1 MMNRHSHAALARY
14 SAFALPLAMAAL
26 PVYIVAPKFYADD
39 LGLGL
44 AVTGLVLLGAR
55 LVDTLQDPLLGHW
68 ADRWFAGRRGP
79 LIAVSAPP
87 LALGFVG
94 LFNPPAWDG
103 LALAVWLALMLV
115 LIYSAF
121 SLATI
126 AYQAWGAEL
135 SADPHERTRIT
146 AFRESLSLVGV
157 LLAAALP
164 QWMQAHLGARL
175 GLTAFSGVFVAL
187 LVSAAVVTVAAAPRP
202 GPGGGAHLDFIAA
215 LRGALANRGF
225 RRLAAVYLVNGMAA
239 AVPATLVL
247 FYVDSILGLEQ
258 WAGAFLAVY
267 FLSGAAGMPLWVR
280 LSRHWGKRG
289 AWLASMG
296 VAVLAFVWAF
306 FLGAGDAI
314 EFTVICAMS
323 GLALGA
329 DLALPPSMLAD
340 VIDRDGGGGRRGG
353 SYFGLWS
360 LLSKLSLAS
369 AAGVGLPL
377 LAWLGY
383 QPGGEAG
390 AGSFALAAVYALLPC
405 ALKLTAAG
413 MLWARPHVSAASVK
427 LGISS

>member
-1 MMNRHSHAALARY
+1 MNRHSHAALARY

-68 ADRWFAGRRGP
+68 ADRWFDGRRGP

-135 SADPHERTRIT
+135 STDPHERTRIT

-164 QWMQAHLGARL
+164 QWLQTGLGARP
-175 GLTAFSGVFVAL
+175 GLAVFSGVFVVLL
-187 LVSAAVVTVAAAPRP
+187 LVAAAVTVIAAPRP
-202 GPGGGAHLDFIAA
+202 GTRPRANSDFVPA
-215 LRGALANRGF
+215 LRTALANRGF
-225 RRLAAVYLVNGMAA
+225 RRLAAVYLINGMAA

-247 FYVDSILGLEQ
+247 FYVDSILGLER
-258 WAGAFLAVY
+258 WAGGFLAVY
-267 FLSGAAGMPLWVR
+267 FLSGAFGMPLWVR
-280 LSRHWGKRG
+280 FSRYWGKRG
-289 AWLASMG
+289 AWLVSMG

-306 FLGAGDAI
+306 FLGANDAVA
-314 EFTVICAMS
+314 FTIICALS

-340 VIDRDGGGGRRGG
+340 VIDQDGGSGRREG

-360 LLSKLSLAS
+360 LLSKLSLAL
-369 AAGVGLPL
+369 AAGLSMPL

-383 QPGGEAG
+383 RPGGEAG
-390 AGSFALAAVYALLPC
+390 TGSLALASVYALLPC
-405 ALKLTAAG
+405 VLKLAAAAL
-413 MLWARPHVSAASVK
+413 LWARPYVSTVSIK
-427 LGISS
+427 LGLPS